1 MSKETN
7 KNIKIIIPSSI
18 DDEGAHMPVIP
29 QLREPTLMQDACQ
42 PDQAV
47 KLLCISKPGPYE
59 LVDLKRRNPLPM
71 CNYGSDKRVLLHCD
85 HSLEITHDIRIEL
98 PKDSARVHKRCEK
111 IRKRRSAKQI
121 LLKPAVRIAISAI
134 KILISQIIRYSIEWL
149 LE

>member
-18 DDEGAHMPVIP
+18 DDEGAHMLVIP
-29 QLREPTLMQDACQ
+29 QLRESALMQDACQ

-71 CNYGSDKRVLLHCD
+71 YNYGSDKRVLLHCD
-85 HSLEITHDIRIEL
+85 YSLEITHDIRIEL

-111 IRKRRSAKQI
+111 RRKRRSTKRI
-121 LLKPAVRIAISAI
+121 LLKLVVRIAISAI
-134 KILISQIIRYSIEWL
+134 KILISQIVRYSIEWL
-149 LE
+149 SG